1 MFLVGWRI
9 GTIEECC
16 DAPTILG
23 LQRQIAVVTGQ
34 QDFVRG
40 EPGAIRKTV
49 TLAEDSRHS

>member
-40 EPGAIRKTV
+40 ELGAIRK
-49 TLAEDSRHS
+49 R